1 MRGTLRKEQRLKLQA
16 YSRLEEVI
24 SDVSLGQS
32 AVRHEEADVWLGKYQ
47 VRRPLLRMI
56 DGAAR
61 LMADARGSCVVRRA
75 EELWRGH

>member
-1 MRGTLRKEQRLKLQA
+1 MVELKTSKQLQRMRGTLRKEQRLKLQA

-47 VRRPLLRMI
+47 VRRRPLLRM
-56 DGAAR
+56 
-61 LMADARGSCVVRRA
+61 L
-75 EELWRGH
+75 E

>member
-1 MRGTLRKEQRLKLQA
+1 MIATLSAARRSASKALAAEQRLKLQA

-47 VRRPLLRMI
+47 VRRRPLLRMI
-56 DGAAR
+56 
-61 LMADARGSCVVRRA
+61 
-75 EELWRGH
+75 E